1 MVSFGVPPGVLPHSS
16 VSVRMMVS
24 VGQAHGLDETLLLAG
39 TGISVGDLDDEN
51 AQIWPDQEFDVARNL
66 LGHLG
71 DVPGL
76 GVQTARH
83 ATIGKGGMVGLA
95 ALVSPTIGDVLSI
108 TVRYQDLVSVAA
120 RYSLEDRGDEVAIVV
135 DGAAVPEDVRDFF
148 VEREVAFIF
157 MAGELLDVEIPVL
170 GVEMQV
176 SAERGAELAALTP
189 FDRHP
194 ILFER
199 PRNLVRLPRAFLDHP
214 MPQAD
219 SRTASAIERQC
230 REALRHLLGSSWRL
244 TAKVRERL
252 LSDPDRMPSMVEVA
266 AELHVTVRTLRRR
279 LAEEGATFRGL
290 LNNVREI
297 KAAELLRTSATV
309 EDVARRLGYA
319 ETANFTHAF
328 TRWRGMSPRAYRQSV
343 LRK

>member
-1 MVSFGVPPGVLPHSS
+1 MLPHSS

-24 VGQAHGLDETLLLAG
+24 VGQAHGLDETLLLEG
-39 TGISVGDLDDEN
+39 TGITSGELADEN
-51 AQIWPDQEFDVARNL
+51 AQIWPDQEFAVARNL
-66 LGHLG
+66 IGHLG
-71 DVPGL
+71 DLPGL

-95 ALVSPTIGDVLSI
+95 ALVSPTIGDVLAI
-108 TVRYQDLVSVAA
+108 TIRYQDLVSVAA
-120 RYSLEDRGDEVAIVV
+120 RYALEDRGDEVAIVV
-135 DGAAVPEDVRDFF
+135 DGEAIPEDVRDFF
-148 VEREVAFIF
+148 VEREVAFVF
-157 MAGELLDVEIPVL
+157 MAGELLDVEIPVI
-170 GVEMQV
+170 GVEMQI
-176 SAERGAELAALTP
+176 SAERGEELSAITP

-194 ILFER
+194 TAFEQ
-199 PRNLVRLPRAFLDHP
+199 PRNVIVLPRSFLDHP

-219 SRTASAIERQC
+219 SRTASALERQC
-230 REALRHLLGSSWRL
+230 REAFRQLLGASWRL

-252 LSDPDRMPSMVEVA
+252 LSDPDRMPSMAEIAV
-266 AELHVTVRTLRRR
+266 ELHVTVRTLRRR
-279 LAEEGATFRGL
+279 LADEGVTFRGL

>member
-1 MVSFGVPPGVLPHSS
+1 
-16 VSVRMMVS
+16 MMVS

-39 TGISVGDLDDEN
+39 TGIVPERLADDNVE
-51 AQIWPDQEFDVARNL
+51 IWPDQEFAVARNL
-66 LGHLG
+66 LSRLG
-71 DVPGL
+71 DRPGL

-83 ATIGKGGMVGLA
+83 ATIGNGGMVGLA

-108 TVRYQDLVSVAA
+108 TIRYQALVSVAA
-120 RYSLEDRGDEVAIVV
+120 RYALEDRGDEVAIVV
-135 DGAAVPEDVRDFF
+135 DGDGVPEDVRAYF

-170 GVEMQV
+170 GVEMQI
-176 SAERGAELAALTP
+176 SADRGDELSVITP

-194 ILFER
+194 IAFEC
-199 PRNLVRLPRAFLDHP
+199 PRNLVILPRSFLDQP
-214 MPQAD
+214 MPQSD
-219 SRTASAIERQC
+219 SRTASALERQC
-230 REALRHLLGSSWRL
+230 REALRHLLDAGWRV

-252 LSDPDRMPSMVEVA
+252 LSDPDRMPSMAEIA
-266 AELHVTVRTLRRR
+266 AELHITVRTLRRR
-279 LAEEGATFRGL
+279 LADEGTTFRGL

-328 TRWRGMSPRAYRQSV
+328 TRWRGMSPRAYRQTI

>member
-1 MVSFGVPPGVLPHSS
+1 
-16 VSVRMMVS
+16 MMVS
-24 VGQAHGLDETLLLAG
+24 VGQAHGLDETVLLAG
-39 TGISVGDLDDEN
+39 TGITPEELADEN
-51 AQIWPDQEFDVARNL
+51 AQIWPDQEFAVARNL

-71 DVPGL
+71 DLPGL

-83 ATIGKGGMVGLA
+83 ATIGNGGMVGLA
-95 ALVSPTIGDVLSI
+95 ALVSATVGDVLGI
-108 TVRYQDLVSVAA
+108 TIRYQDLVSVAA

-135 DGAAVPEDVRDFF
+135 DGDAIPEDVRAFF
-148 VEREVAFIF
+148 VEREVAFVF

-170 GVEMQV
+170 GIEMQI
-176 SAERGAELAALTP
+176 SADRGDELSAITP
-189 FDRHP
+189 FDRYP
-194 ILFER
+194 TAFDR
-199 PRNLVRLPRAFLDHP
+199 PRNLVVLPRSFLDQP

-219 SRTASAIERQC
+219 SRTASALERQC
-230 REALRHLLGSSWRL
+230 REAFRQLLGAGWRL

-252 LSDPDRMPSMVEVA
+252 LSDPDRMPSMAEVA
-266 AELHVTVRTLRRR
+266 VELHVTVRTLRRR
-279 LAEEGATFRGL
+279 LADEGVTFRGL

>member
-1 MVSFGVPPGVLPHSS
+1 
-16 VSVRMMVS
+16 MVS
-24 VGQAHGLDETLLLAG
+24 VGQAHGLDETMLLTG
-39 TGISVGDLDDEN
+39 TGIAPADLDDDN
-51 AQIWPDQEFDVARNL
+51 AQIWPDQEFGVARNL
-66 LGHLG
+66 LGRLG

-108 TVRYQDLVSVAA
+108 TIRYQDLVSVAA
-120 RYSLEDRGDEVAIVV
+120 RYSLEDLGDEVAIVV
-135 DGAAVPEDVRDFF
+135 DGSRIPEDVRAFF
-148 VEREVAFIF
+148 VEREVAFVF
-157 MAGELLDVEIPVL
+157 MAGELLDVEIPVHA
-170 GVEMQV
+170 VEMEIPG
-176 SAERGAELAALTP
+176 ERGEDLSLITP
-189 FDRHP
+189 FDRYP
-194 ILFER
+194 ITFGGS
-199 PRNLVRLPRAFLDHP
+199 RNRVVLPRSFLEHP
-214 MPQAD
+214 MPQSD
-219 SRTASAIERQC
+219 SRTASALERQC
-230 REALRHLLGSSWRL
+230 REALRQLLGSGWRL

-252 LSDPDRMPSMVEVA
+252 LNDPDRMPSMVEVA

-279 LAEEGATFRGL
+279 LADEGATFRGL

-328 TRWRGMSPRAYRQSV
+328 TRWRGMSPRAYRQSE